1 MRLRIVRPLPR
12 QLEGISLEH
21 LAFQGSYELLAPLA
35 NLLLATGYAIPEDIT
50 SDASPQ
56 ENQPSSDDSL
66 SS

>member
-21 LAFQGSYELLAPLA
+21 LAFQGCYELRAPLA
-35 NLLLATGYAIPEDIT
+35 DLLLATGYAIPEDIA

-56 ENQPSSDDSL
+56 ENQPSSDGSL